1 MNNYE
6 KRLLEESVS
15 NYMDYL
21 YEKGE
26 ELEKLKDELT
36 VTQEIDELI
45 NDCKLKRMKLGELIY
60 KI

>member
-21 YEKGE
+21 YEKE
-26 ELEKLKDELT
+26 EQLEKLKDELT

>member
-21 YEKGE
+21 YEKEE